1 MATEPAMPP
10 QKSCLMASTV
20 RESLVVGIGIVSDGV
35 VVVVVVNLSCG
46 CSVGKV
52 VVMAE
57 EEEEVLPVVD
67 MDAVVMVDCGG

>member
-1 MATEPAMPP
+1 MPP

-35 VVVVVVNLSCG
+35 VVVVVVNWSCG

-52 VVMAE
+52 VVMVE

>member
-1 MATEPAMPP
+1 
-10 QKSCLMASTV
+10 MASTV

-57 EEEEVLPVVD
+57 EEGEEEEVLPVVD